1 MPQHNC
7 DPAKTILITVRA
19 WEQQCEVLQ
28 TYQGMA
34 KTCHFQVQLEVK
46 PETAMGQRHS
56 CLSLGFT
63 KEAQG
68 VLIVLISWDILNE
81 YILIVLVLPEGFL
94 N

>member
-1 MPQHNC
+1 M
-7 DPAKTILITVRA
+7 
-19 WEQQCEVLQ
+19 LQ
-28 TYQGMA
+28 TYQGVA
-34 KTCHFQVQLEVK
+34 KTCHFQVWLEVK
-46 PETAMGQRHS
+46 PETAMGQRHG

-68 VLIVLISWDILNE
+68 VLIVLMIWDNLNE